1 MSTSF
6 ATPNMS
12 RSPSPTADALEFG
25 DSCLFADAYD
35 TDSQKHKRQRPSMM
49 VVAETPLPLDTNAVG
64 GSAAAFAASPQ
75 RQAAISR
82 IVEET
87 PPQGVSDTQP
97 LEADGDKEDDD
108 EDHDDGVIVGS
119 IPQEWIA
126 GNDFL
131 CPILHNLTL
140 CSSQQ

>member
-12 RSPSPTADALEFG
+12 RSQSPSAEALQFG
-25 DSCLFADAYD
+25 ESCLVTASDVD
-35 TDSQKHKRQRPSMM
+35 GDGSDSQTLKRQRLSMT
-49 VVAETPLPLDTNAVG
+49 VVAETLLPLDTNAVG

-75 RQAAISR
+75 RKTASSR

-87 PPQGVSDTQP
+87 QEAAGVT
-97 LEADGDKEDDD
+97 GDKEDED
-108 EDHDDGVIVGS
+108 EDHDDCVIVGS

-126 GNDFL
+126 RNDFL
-131 CPILHNLTL
+131 CPLLYNLTL

>member
-12 RSPSPTADALEFG
+12 RSQSPSAEALLFG
-25 DSCLFADAYD
+25 ESCLVTASDVD
-35 TDSQKHKRQRPSMM
+35 GDVSDSQTLKRQRLSMT
-49 VVAETPLPLDTNAVG
+49 VVAETFLPVDTNAVG

-75 RQAAISR
+75 RKTATSR
-82 IVEET
+82 VVEET
-87 PPQGVSDTQP
+87 Q
-97 LEADGDKEDDD
+97 EAAGDKEDED
-108 EDHDDGVIVGS
+108 EDHDDCVIVGS

-126 GNDFL
+126 RNDFL
-131 CPILHNLTL
+131 CPLLYNLTL